1 MESTLKTIIL
11 RFRDLNTS
19 DTIKVHKDIIDS
31 SKYVWWGWWAK
42 PQEKVPIDEFNFLN
56 TLISN
61 AGQIKIYLLDSG
73 NEKLYDALCTQI
85 MFCNGQPL
93 ETPDS
98 DITPEY
104 YRENQYKLWFK
115 FSQISNC
122 YSESEALELLHKYSY
137 LCVDNFFVSGKSP
150 FSVFYNKQVY
160 SLSELSEQQR
170 TIWFLREW
178 KKGDKTHEIH
188 SYNNEFLRDDN
199 YLSSYKVLK
208 SNEILW
214 LSDLHFSDKYHCFSQ
229 KPGDSNKLSIRL
241 NTELERHGIERPSFM
256 IISGD
261 LTYTASQFEFEK
273 ALSFM
278 QDINSI
284 YGLNSSLYAIV
295 PGNHDI
301 SFSDEEF
308 DEKKPVTVAYDK
320 AKESYVNFYRKYFGV
335 EPRETLFSVHR
346 FLTNNLQPFE
356 IICLNSCL
364 LQQEKGHF
372 QGMGFVGNDQLVE
385 VEKCM
390 KETQDSKSFRILVMH
405 HHLLPVLF
413 KEEPKA
419 DRMYSMMLDSEAIS
433 QFIVRNGIRL
443 VLHGHTHK
451 EFYSEIIRK
460 VDDDKKFKYY
470 VVGVG
475 SVGVVGEE
483 LSESRPNMFAVLN
496 VKNDKVTINEY
507 AIYSDGQ
514 NGKLLY
520 SHDIPL
526 EEEIR

>member
-1 MESTLKTIIL
+1 M
-11 RFRDLNTS
+11 
-19 DTIKVHKDIIDS
+19 
-31 SKYVWWGWWAK
+31 
-42 PQEKVPIDEFNFLN
+42 
-56 TLISN
+56 
-61 AGQIKIYLLDSG
+61 
-73 NEKLYDALCTQI
+73 
-85 MFCNGQPL
+85 
-93 ETPDS
+93 
-98 DITPEY
+98 
-104 YRENQYKLWFK
+104 
-115 FSQISNC
+115 
-122 YSESEALELLHKYSY
+122 
-137 LCVDNFFVSGKSP
+137 
-150 FSVFYNKQVY
+150 
-160 SLSELSEQQR
+160 
-170 TIWFLREW
+170 
-178 KKGDKTHEIH
+178 
-188 SYNNEFLRDDN
+188 
-199 YLSSYKVLK
+199 
-208 SNEILW
+208 
-214 LSDLHFSDKYHCFSQ
+214 
-229 KPGDSNKLSIRL
+229 
-241 NTELERHGIERPSFM
+241 
-256 IISGD
+256 
-261 LTYTASQFEFEK
+261 
-273 ALSFM
+273 
-278 QDINSI
+278 
-284 YGLNSSLYAIV
+284 
-295 PGNHDI
+295 
-301 SFSDEEF
+301 
-308 DEKKPVTVAYDK
+308 
-320 AKESYVNFYRKYFGV
+320 NFYRKYFGV
-335 EPRETLFSVHR
+335 EPREALFSVHR

-390 KETQDSKSFRILVMH
+390 KETKDSKSFRILVMH

-526 EEEIR
+526 EEEIH

>member
-1 MESTLKTIIL
+1 M
-11 RFRDLNTS
+11 
-19 DTIKVHKDIIDS
+19 
-31 SKYVWWGWWAK
+31 
-42 PQEKVPIDEFNFLN
+42 N
-56 TLISN
+56 TLVSN
-61 AGQIKIYLLDSG
+61 AGQLKIYLFDSG
-73 NEKLYDALCTQI
+73 NEKLYEALCTQI

-98 DITPEY
+98 DLTREY
-104 YRENQYKLWFK
+104 YRKNQYKLWFK

-122 YSESEALELLHKYSY
+122 YSESEALEILHKYSY
-137 LCVDNFFVSGKSP
+137 LCVNNFFVSEKSP

-214 LSDLHFSDKYHCFSQ
+214 LSDLHFSDKYHCFS
-229 KPGDSNKLSIRL
+229 KNPGDSNKLSIRL
-241 NTELERHGIERPSFM
+241 NMELERHGIERPSFM

-301 SFSDEEF
+301 SFSDEAF

-335 EPRETLFSVHR
+335 EPHEALFSVHR
-346 FLTNNLQPFE
+346 FLANNLQPFE

-385 VEKCM
+385 VEKCL

-470 VVGVG
+470 VVGLG
-475 SVGVVGEE
+475 SVGVVEE
-483 LSESRPNMFAVLN
+483 KLSEYRPNMFAVLN

-507 AIYSDGQ
+507 EIYSDGQ

-526 EEEIR
+526 EEEMC